1 MPAVSVLAFM
11 GGHFIIWY
19 DVLALLKLE
28 DHFRPSFQ
36 SVSDVKVWTHNLPGM
51 LHRLLEC
58 SNI

>member
-1 MPAVSVLAFM
+1 MPAVSLLAFM

-19 DVLALLKLE
+19 DVLALLELE
-28 DHFRPSFQ
+28 DHFGPSFQ
-36 SVSDVKVWTHNLPGM
+36 SVNDVEVWTHNLPSM

>member
-11 GGHFIIWY
+11 GGHFIIRY
-19 DVLALLKLE
+19 DVLALLELE
-28 DHFRPSFQ
+28 DHFGPSFQ
-36 SVSDVKVWTHNLPGM
+36 SVNDVKVWTHDLPSM

>member
-1 MPAVSVLAFM
+1 M
-11 GGHFIIWY
+11 GWHFIIWY
-19 DVLALLKLE
+19 DVLALLELE

-36 SVSDVKVWTHNLPGM
+36 SVNDVEVWTHNLPSM